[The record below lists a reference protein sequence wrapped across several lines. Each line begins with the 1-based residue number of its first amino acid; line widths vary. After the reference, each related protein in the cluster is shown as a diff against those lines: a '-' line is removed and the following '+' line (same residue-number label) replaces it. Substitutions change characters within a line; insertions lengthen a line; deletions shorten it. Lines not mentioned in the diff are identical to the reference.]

1 MQIKHILSLCYKW
14 ANFNFALKIAKSHWK
29 IFIMPSRKLLYI
41 SLEIVILPSQNC
53 CINSACNNH
62 AYLWCCVRNLP
73 IYANSSSK
81 IKMPGQRLLFRGTY
95 FNCLIWKLIIFIE
108 STDQHFTKHL
118 TLTWKMCR
126 RVNKIHLLMR

>member
-29 IFIMPSRKLLYI
+29 IFIIPSRKLLYI

-81 IKMPGQRLLFRGTY
+81 IKMPGQRLSSTIQRNLISLFDIY
-95 FNCLIWKLIIFIE
+95 VVLLKAPIDIFQNISYWLVRCE
-108 STDQHFTKHL
+108 KC
-118 TLTWKMCR
+118 W
-126 RVNKIHLLMR
+126 